1 MYVIF
6 NTWAS
11 LLFSVNHIEYDMVE
25 KEILN
30 NYNTF
35 IMMMLQI
42 FKLMVKSKFIYNMN
56 FRTLSVLV

>member
-1 MYVIF
+1 
-6 NTWAS
+6 
-11 LLFSVNHIEYDMVE
+11 MVE

>member
-56 FRTLSVLV
+56 LELYQF

>member
-1 MYVIF
+1 
-6 NTWAS
+6 
-11 LLFSVNHIEYDMVE
+11 MVE

-42 FKLMVKSKFIYNMN
+42 FKLMVKASQVN
-56 FRTLSVLV
+56 L